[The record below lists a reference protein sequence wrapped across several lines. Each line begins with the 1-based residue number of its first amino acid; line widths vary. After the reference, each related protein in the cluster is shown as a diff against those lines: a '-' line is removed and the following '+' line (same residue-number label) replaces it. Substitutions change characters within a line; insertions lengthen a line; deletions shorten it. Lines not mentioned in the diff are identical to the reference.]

1 MKNNSVNRPA
11 AMSIEETFG
20 YLTEDLERTWASTE
34 NLSVNENLLQLSA
47 KDSLDLIKKESRTR
61 ILLTKSDA
69 SGRRLCLKLYRVPP
83 HLCWRTTFLS
93 SRAMREF
100 DNLQAAKNSGLP
112 VVPPIGWAEYR
123 KKGMLHFSAVG
134 TLYIPALSMQDA
146 IAAIPV
152 EDPRRIEII
161 RSSGKLL
168 AQLHQAGLSWM
179 TALPRNIMVVD
190 KSDGELLA
198 LDIPYGHW
206 VGRSIIGKREAVYD
220 THMMLENGLHKEK
233 FSTLETQIFLDAY
246 CNGDRSAQYKLQERL
261 NSSSA
266 RSRWI
271 YRISARSKATL
282 KPVTNNCTRKISN
295 SGIHRSGVATKE
307 H

>member
-1 MKNNSVNRPA
+1 MNNSVNRPA
-11 AMSIEETFG
+11 AMSIEATFG

-34 NLSVNENLLQLSA
+34 NLSVSENLLQLSA
-47 KDSLDLIKKESRTR
+47 KDSLQLIKKESRTR

-152 EDPRRIEII
+152 EDPRRIVII
-161 RSSGKLL
+161 QSSGKLL
-168 AQLHQAGLSWM
+168 ARFHQAGLSWM
-179 TALPRNIMVVD
+179 TALSRNIMVVD
-190 KSDGELLA
+190 ESSGELLA
-198 LDIPYGHW
+198 IDIPYGHW
-206 VGRSIIGKREAVYD
+206 AGRSIIGKRAAVYD
-220 THMMLENGLHKEK
+220 AHMMLGNGLYNDN
-233 FSTLETQIFLDAY
+233 FSTLEAHKFLDAY
-246 CNGDRSAQYKLQERL
+246 CNGDQSAQYKLQERL
-261 NSSSA
+261 NSSSKQ
-266 RSRWI
+266 SRWI
-271 YRISARSKATL
+271 YRILTRSKTTL
-282 KPVTNNCTRKISN
+282 KPVTNNYTRNIIN
-295 SGIHRSGVATKE
+295 RGIHRSGVATKE